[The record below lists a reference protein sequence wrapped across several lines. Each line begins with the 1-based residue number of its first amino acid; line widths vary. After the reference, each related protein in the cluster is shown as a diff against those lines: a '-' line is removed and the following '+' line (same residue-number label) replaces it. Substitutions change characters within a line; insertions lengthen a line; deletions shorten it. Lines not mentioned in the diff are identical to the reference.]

1 MNSVSSFIHTT
12 AGEVIYETKSS
23 EKVGDRS
30 YSDRT
35 EPAATLFRHPLL
47 DLNATSMKGQSYC
60 QHEAVHSYLLK
71 NWTTQWREHVVHR
84 IYYCLS
90 PT

>member
-12 AGEVIYETKSS
+12 AGEVVYETKIS

-47 DLNATSMKGQSYC
+47 DLNVTSMKGQSYC
-60 QHEAVHSYLLK
+60 QHVAVHGYLLK
-71 NWTTQWREHVVHR
+71 NWIAQWCMHAVHC
-84 IYYCLS
+84 IYHCLS